1 MKTIVIALGALLV
14 LASCNQD
21 KTAYVDNTV
30 LLKEYKEM
38 KDTEAKYNTMAEA
51 MKKEMDSVA
60 KQFQA
65 EVQEYQSNA
74 NSMSNAQRQEAEGK
88 LMQKQQQL
96 QQQQQMRS
104 QQLRAESDKEID
116 SIITKVKTYVKDY
129 GKDNG
134 YTYIFGSNET
144 ANIMY
149 AKEGKDITQDVLE
162 EINAE
167 ETFSTLM
174 GEVVEPRRNFIQ
186 ENALNVSNLDI

>member
-1 MKTIVIALGALLV
+1 MKTIVIALSALLV

-149 AKEGKDITQDVLE
+149 AKEGKDITQDVLK

-167 ETFSTLM
+167 VKE
-174 GEVVEPRRNFIQ
+174 
-186 ENALNVSNLDI
+186 

>member
-38 KDTEAKYNTMAEA
+38 KDTEAKYNTLAEA

-74 NSMSNAQRQEAEGK
+74 NSMSNAQRQEAEVK

-149 AKEGKDITQDVLE
+149 AKEGKDITQEVLE

-167 ETFSTLM
+167 VKE
-174 GEVVEPRRNFIQ
+174 
-186 ENALNVSNLDI
+186 

>member
-96 QQQQQMRS
+96 QQQLLHIHNSLTQP
-104 QQLRAESDKEID
+104 
-116 SIITKVKTYVKDY
+116 
-129 GKDNG
+129 
-134 YTYIFGSNET
+134 NERT
-144 ANIMY
+144 A
-149 AKEGKDITQDVLE
+149 TS
-162 EINAE
+162 
-167 ETFSTLM
+167 FSTNCFQQIVYFFL
-174 GEVVEPRRNFIQ
+174 P
-186 ENALNVSNLDI
+186 LDMTPL

>member
-14 LASCNQD
+14 LASRNQD
-21 KTAYVDNTV
+21 KTADVDNTV

-88 LMQKQQQL
+88 LMQKQQQ
-96 QQQQQMRS
+96 
-104 QQLRAESDKEID
+104 
-116 SIITKVKTYVKDY
+116 
-129 GKDNG
+129 
-134 YTYIFGSNET
+134 
-144 ANIMY
+144 
-149 AKEGKDITQDVLE
+149 
-162 EINAE
+162 IN
-167 ETFSTLM
+167 
-174 GEVVEPRRNFIQ
+174 
-186 ENALNVSNLDI
+186 

>member
-60 KQFQA
+60 KQFQS

-74 NSMSNAQRQEAEGK
+74 NSMSNAQRQEAESK

-104 QQLRAESDKEID
+104 QQLRSESDKEID

-167 ETFSTLM
+167 VKE
-174 GEVVEPRRNFIQ
+174 
-186 ENALNVSNLDI
+186 

>member
-1 MKTIVIALGALLV
+1 
-14 LASCNQD
+14 
-21 KTAYVDNTV
+21 
-30 LLKEYKEM
+30 
-38 KDTEAKYNTMAEA
+38 
-51 MKKEMDSVA
+51 
-60 KQFQA
+60 
-65 EVQEYQSNA
+65 
-74 NSMSNAQRQEAEGK
+74 MSNAQRQEAEGK

-167 ETFSTLM
+167 VKE
-174 GEVVEPRRNFIQ
+174 
-186 ENALNVSNLDI
+186 

>member
-74 NSMSNAQRQEAEGK
+74 NSMSNSQRQEAEGK

-104 QQLRAESDKEID
+104 QQLRAESDQEID

-167 ETFSTLM
+167 VKE
-174 GEVVEPRRNFIQ
+174 
-186 ENALNVSNLDI
+186 

>member
-74 NSMSNAQRQEAEGK
+74 NSMSNAQRQEAE
-88 LMQKQQQL
+88 
-96 QQQQQMRS
+96 
-104 QQLRAESDKEID
+104 
-116 SIITKVKTYVKDY
+116 
-129 GKDNG
+129 
-134 YTYIFGSNET
+134 
-144 ANIMY
+144 
-149 AKEGKDITQDVLE
+149 
-162 EINAE
+162 
-167 ETFSTLM
+167 
-174 GEVVEPRRNFIQ
+174 
-186 ENALNVSNLDI
+186 